1 METYPR
7 RKKTVRVK
15 KKFPFG
21 VFSKEERNGKSD
33 FLNISKKPSPA
44 PLLDLGLSPFIFA
57 GIILLLLLPKEI
69 KNDLVFF

>member
-1 METYPR
+1 MEIYSK

-15 KKFPFG
+15 KKFPLG

-44 PLLDLGLSPFIFA
+44 PLLDLGLSPLIFCRYNSFTSA
-57 GIILLLLLPKEI
+57 SERDK
-69 KNDLVFF
+69 K